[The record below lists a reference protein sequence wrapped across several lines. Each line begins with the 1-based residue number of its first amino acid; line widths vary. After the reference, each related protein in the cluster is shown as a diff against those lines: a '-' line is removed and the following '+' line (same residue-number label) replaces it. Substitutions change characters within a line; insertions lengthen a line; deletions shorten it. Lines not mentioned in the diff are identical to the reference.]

1 MLRRVSTL
9 KCRALENNASLPF
22 NSFAFGLA
30 WVALLPAC
38 QNPDDIIQAARFGDL
53 EKLVDCI
60 ESGIP
65 VDHADPV
72 GETALFH
79 IVGMGSDEGFRLLLE
94 NDADIHHRDRQGDTT
109 LHKAMTFD
117 QRGLAS
123 HLIERGLD
131 INATNKIGATALHYA
146 VRYGNLGM
154 VEFLVE
160 KGAEVE
166 VQDADGNSPAE
177 VAQAMSEQ
185 EGLSGPM
192 GRPISKKQAHKIIL
206 ALTKPTTDK

>member
-1 MLRRVSTL
+1 M
-9 KCRALENNASLPF
+9 ENNASLPI
-22 NSFAFGLA
+22 SPFAFGLA

-53 EKLVDCI
+53 DKLRDCI
-60 ESGIP
+60 ESGVP
-65 VDHADPV
+65 VDHADPA
-72 GETALFH
+72 GETPLFH
-79 IVGMGSDEGFRLLLE
+79 VIGAGSEKAFRLLLE
-94 NDADIHHRDRQGDTT
+94 NDANTRLRDNLGNTT
-109 LHKAMTFD
+109 LHKAVTFG
-117 QRGLAS
+117 RREFAFE
-123 HLIERGLD
+123 LIERGLD
-131 INATNKIGATALHYA
+131 INATNKVGATALHYA
-146 VRYGNLGM
+146 VRSGSLGM
-154 VEFLVE
+154 VDFLVE

-192 GRPISKKQAHKIIL
+192 GRPISKKQINGIIS

>member
-1 MLRRVSTL
+1 LESNATL
-9 KCRALENNASLPF
+9 PINP
-22 NSFAFGLA
+22 FAFGLA

-53 EKLVDCI
+53 DKLRDCI

-146 VRYGNLGM
+146 VRSGNLGM

>member
-1 MLRRVSTL
+1 MESNATL
-9 KCRALENNASLPF
+9 PINP
-22 NSFAFGLA
+22 FAFGLA

-38 QNPDDIIQAARFGDL
+38 QNPDDIIQAARVDDL
-53 EKLVDCI
+53 DKLRDCI

-131 INATNKIGATALHYA
+131 INATNKVGATALHYA
-146 VRYGNLGM
+146 VRSGNLGM

-192 GRPISKKQAHKIIL
+192 GRPISKKQINGIIS

>member
-1 MLRRVSTL
+1 MRRRVSTL

-146 VRYGNLGM
+146 VRSGNLGM